1 MMSKPWGLI
10 LCLVAVWGCADMGTA
25 QTGLPPANV
34 KDGGPTLP
42 VGYQKGPKFLSEVQ
56 RPDIKQVRELFINA
70 VGVKTKAGQPF
81 PNGTVMVMEL
91 YKAQLDGET
100 PVNGPDGKLVK
111 GELAKI
117 FVMEK
122 GEGWGQDVPEHLRTG
137 NWVFAAYGPDG
148 NALAEDFTKCRAC
161 HAPLA
166 AKDFVARYDEYF
178 EKRTVR

>member
-1 MMSKPWGLI
+1 MKKQWGLM
-10 LCLVAVWGCADMGTA
+10 LCVVAVCGCAEMGSA
-25 QTGLPPANV
+25 QTASAPATL
-34 KDGGPTLP
+34 KDGEPALS

-56 RPDIKQVRELFINA
+56 RPDVKQVRELFINT

-91 YKAQLDGET
+91 YKAKLDGET
-100 PVNGPDGKLVK
+100 PITGPDGKLVK
-111 GELAKI
+111 GDLAKV
-117 FVMEK
+117 FVMAK

-148 NALAEDFTKCRAC
+148 LALAEDFSKCRGC

-166 AKDFVARYDEYF
+166 MKDFVPRYDEYF
-178 EKRTVR
+178 EKRAAR